1 MARSGNAAR
10 VVIATRNLGKL
21 DELRRILHPLGLTL
35 LGLDA
40 FPRIGEVEETGVS
53 FRENALLKARA
64 VARAARLPALADD
77 SGLEV
82 EQLGGAPG
90 IYSARFAGEPRSDAR
105 NNQKLLDVLKEVPE
119 VARAADFVCVAAAA
133 LPSGES
139 IWEEGRWHGAIL
151 RAPRG
156 VSGFG
161 YDPLFL
167 DHESGRS
174 AAELEDALKD
184 ERSHRGRAF
193 RKLMPRLPALLREA
207 GEQPPSAREDA
218 G

>member
-1 MARSGNAAR
+1 MAKSGNTAR

-40 FPRIGEVEETGVS
+40 FPRISEVEETGAS

-64 VARAARLPALADD
+64 IAREARLPALADD

-82 EQLGGAPG
+82 EHLGGEPG
-90 IYSARFAGEPRSDAR
+90 IYSARYAGEPRSDAR
-105 NNQKLLDVLKEVPE
+105 NNQKLLAALKEVPDA
-119 VARAADFVCVAAAA
+119 ARAADFVCVAAAA
-133 LPSGES
+133 LPSGEA
-139 IWEEGRWHGAIL
+139 IWEEGRWRGAIL

-156 VSGFG
+156 TSGFG
-161 YDPLFL
+161 YDPLFF

-174 AAELEDALKD
+174 AAELESDRKDA
-184 ERSHRGRAF
+184 RSHRGKAF
-193 RKLMPRLPALLREA
+193 RKLAERLPDFLPALLE
-207 GEQPPSAREDA
+207 
-218 G
+218 